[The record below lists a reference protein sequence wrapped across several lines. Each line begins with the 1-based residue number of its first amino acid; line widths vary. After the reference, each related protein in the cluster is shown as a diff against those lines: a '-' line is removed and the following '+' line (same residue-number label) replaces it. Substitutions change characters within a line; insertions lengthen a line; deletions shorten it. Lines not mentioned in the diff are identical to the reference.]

1 MDTYKRLPISLVK
14 GKGCWVWD
22 EKGKK
27 YLDAVAGI
35 ATCTLGHSN
44 KELFNALKK
53 QLNKIQ
59 HVSNLY
65 IIPEQEELANWLV
78 KKSCADKVFFC
89 NSGAEANEAAIKLAR
104 KYANK
109 VKGIKNPIILSSKS
123 SFHGRTIASLS
134 ATGQEKYRAGF
145 GPLLEGFEFFEYNDI
160 NSFNSLINSLNTL
173 NKEVCAVLIE
183 PIQGEGGIKP
193 GDKMFFKQLRDFC
206 SENKI
211 LLIIDE
217 VQAGMGRTGQLWG
230 YENLG
235 IEPDAFTIA
244 KGLGGGHAIGA
255 LLVKN
260 EFNIFEAGDHASTFG
275 GNPFACKAAITIAQE
290 LERQNILSSV
300 IERGNQLKIGLK
312 EITEEFPNIFKEARG
327 YGLIQGLEIRE
338 DSGMMSSIIIKEAL
352 SNGLL
357 IASAGNHVV
366 RIVPPLI
373 ISKKEI
379 NELISRL
386 RISIIGLN
394 G

>member
-312 EITEEFPNIFKEARG
+312 EIIEEFPNIFKEARG